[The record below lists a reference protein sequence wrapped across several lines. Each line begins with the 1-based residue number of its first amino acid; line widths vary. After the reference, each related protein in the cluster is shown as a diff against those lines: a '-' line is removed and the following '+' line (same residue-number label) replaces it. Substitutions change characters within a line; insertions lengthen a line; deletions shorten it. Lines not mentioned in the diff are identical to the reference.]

1 MLYRPI
7 ALPLPRQ
14 RMSPTALATSGALH
28 VALVWLLLQYTP
40 AQQAVRYVVYQAV
53 RPFSASAPSANSSS
67 RAITLPA
74 RRGEPGDPLS
84 VFTQRPESSIPL
96 QATDT
101 LPDLTQPRKR
111 QPRRP
116 RRETSLPDAIPA
128 PSLRSETQLQ
138 RPQAAPVPPT
148 PEVLP
153 PVPTPPVPLPPVAA
167 PVPVPAPAP
176 IPVPAP
182 APVPE
187 PAPEPAPVP
196 APAPVP

>member
-14 RMSPTALATSGALH
+14 RLSPTALATSGALH

-40 AQQAVRYVVYQAV
+40 VQQAVRYVVYQAV
-53 RPFSASAPSANSSS
+53 RPFSATSPAANSSSTS

-101 LPDLTQPRKR
+101 LPDLAQPRKR

-116 RRETSLPDAIPA
+116 RREAPLPDAIPA
-128 PSLRSETQLQ
+128 
-138 RPQAAPVPPT
+138 
-148 PEVLP
+148 
-153 PVPTPPVPLPPVAA
+153 
-167 PVPVPAPAP
+167 
-176 IPVPAP
+176 
-182 APVPE
+182 
-187 PAPEPAPVP
+187 
-196 APAPVP
+196 